1 MEGVFLFRPDI
12 VHFLDLI
19 IYLQVDEVS
28 PTLGK
33 YLEEYPAEINADVI
47 IDNNDFENP
56 IVLKWHEAT

>member
-1 MEGVFLFRPDI
+1 LEGVFLFRPDI